1 MSMYYLINLVHT
13 CLDGGFIAMILE
25 GFLMGCSIQMM
36 SGCSCQSQNLGKLS
50 RKGAKNVAD

>member
-25 GFLMGCSIQMM
+25 GCFNGVLYSDDVWMFLSVTEFGEIKQKRSKEC
-36 SGCSCQSQNLGKLS
+36 N
-50 RKGAKNVAD
+50 